1 MEECTAAWWPNSLRA
16 GLEQRMMRKPKVC
29 VPEYKVDCAPRE
41 ELKSK
46 ERRITPGKSAQSL
59 VDFA

>member
-1 MEECTAAWWPNSLRA
+1 MEECTAAWRPNSLRA

-29 VPEYKVDCAPRE
+29 VPEYTENCAPRE

-46 ERRITPGKSAQSL
+46 ERRIAPGRTA
-59 VDFA
+59 